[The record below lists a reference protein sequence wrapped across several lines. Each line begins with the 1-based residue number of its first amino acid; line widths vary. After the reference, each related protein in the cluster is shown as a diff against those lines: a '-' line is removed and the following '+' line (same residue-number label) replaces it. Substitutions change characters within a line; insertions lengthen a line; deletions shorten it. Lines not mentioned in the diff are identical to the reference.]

1 MAEGGKNPTP
11 RALFKGLFVIRARF
25 SLQAFSMMDKAGST
39 FFPHDLQPGRLKY
52 DHVDAVEGGVLLLT
66 DTDLRLTRGL

>member
-1 MAEGGKNPTP
+1 MAEGGTKPTQ
-11 RALFKGLFVIRARF
+11 RALFNRRFVIRARF

-66 DTDLRLTRGL
+66 DTGLRLTRGL